1 MSDQQNQIQRMQQL
15 AGLTVSENHEESGK
29 NITKTVI
36 GHVDD
41 EVHNLKKLS
50 YQMGTYCVELFKILD
65 SLPENS
71 DIPHWVQAK
80 MVKAQDYLSTSKHW
94 MENEIA
100 VPDHGAEP
108 IVQGDDQMMMSPDA
122 EDYSDPSGLS

>member
-1 MSDQQNQIQRMQQL
+1 MSNLNQIEELQRL
-15 AGLTVSENHEESGK
+15 AGLSVSENHEESGK
-29 NITKTVI
+29 NITKTVV

-80 MVKAQDYLSTSKHW
+80 LVKAQDYVSICKHW

-100 VPDHGAEP
+100 VPDHGAQP
-108 IVQGDDQMMMSPDA
+108 IVEPEQDSMVSPDA
-122 EDYSDPSGLS
+122 EDFSDPSGLS

>member
-1 MSDQQNQIQRMQQL
+1 MSEHNQIEELQRL
-15 AGLTVSENHEESGK
+15 AGLSVRENHEESGK
-29 NITKTVI
+29 DITKTVV

-50 YQMGTYCVELFKILD
+50 YQMGSYCVELFKILD

-80 MVKAQDYLSTSKHW
+80 LVKAQDYVSTCKHW

-108 IVQGDDQMMMSPDA
+108 ILGANSDSMVSPDA
-122 EDYSDPSGLS
+122 QDYSDPSGLS